1 MSLNRIF
8 VCGVHGV
15 GKSTFIKNYE
25 PFHNYAKY
33 TCSDLIKKYSGL
45 VFKDKQ
51 IDNIENNQEMLLK
64 ATDYFVNE
72 ELVLFDGHITLFNR
86 SRNMEFVD
94 SNILKSMNIKH
105 FLFLKASPEII
116 YERLVERD
124 KYTQITPELIEE
136 AQDKEEAKAI
146 EYSNKLAAK
155 YEIFLWDESREIW
168 EYKQLLMCNAVNLN
182 FEFGVFTLIIRISE
196 L

>member
-25 PFHNYAKY
+25 PFNNYAKY

-124 KYTQITPELIEE
+124 KYTWITPELIEE

-168 EYKQLLMCNAVNLN
+168 EYK
-182 FEFGVFTLIIRISE
+182 
-196 L
+196 

>member
-72 ELVLFDGHITLFNR
+72 ELVLFDGHIT
-86 SRNMEFVD
+86 
-94 SNILKSMNIKH
+94 
-105 FLFLKASPEII
+105 
-116 YERLVERD
+116 
-124 KYTQITPELIEE
+124 
-136 AQDKEEAKAI
+136 
-146 EYSNKLAAK
+146 
-155 YEIFLWDESREIW
+155 
-168 EYKQLLMCNAVNLN
+168 
-182 FEFGVFTLIIRISE
+182 
-196 L
+196 

>member
-94 SNILKSMNIKH
+94 SNILKSMNI
-105 FLFLKASPEII
+105 

-124 KYTQITPELIEE
+124 KYTWITPELIEE

-168 EYKQLLMCNAVNLN
+168 EYK
-182 FEFGVFTLIIRISE
+182 
-196 L
+196 

>member
-124 KYTQITPELIEE
+124 KYTWITPELIEE

-146 EYSNKLAAK
+146 SNKLAAK

-168 EYKQLLMCNAVNLN
+168 EYK
-182 FEFGVFTLIIRISE
+182 
-196 L
+196 